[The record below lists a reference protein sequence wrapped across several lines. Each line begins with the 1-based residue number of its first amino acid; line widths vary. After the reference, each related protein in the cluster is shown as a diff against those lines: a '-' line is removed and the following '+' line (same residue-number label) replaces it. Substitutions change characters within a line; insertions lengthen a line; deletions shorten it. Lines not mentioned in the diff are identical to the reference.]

1 MTTRRHTWFA
11 KPLIV
16 AGVFV
21 TMVSCSH
28 VASHRAPAHRTL
40 DDWTLDVRPDRLLDA
55 PIPARKSD
63 LGGWKRFGLS
73 VGGAFIVDIDT
84 TVRVDS
90 ATLGRGTEFEL
101 EDIVG
106 LDRSLETFRGDS
118 FFRFNR
124 RHRIDA
130 SYFKVER
137 DNTLTIDRQL
147 QIGNAVF
154 PINASLTT
162 SVASRVVKAA
172 YRYTLVPEDTW
183 EVSASIGFHWTSSDI
198 QVRSDAINL
207 SERFETE
214 IPLPVLGLHGEWHLL
229 PSLRFKASTE
239 LLYLELS
246 DSGVS
251 NKLEGLI
258 SDTVV
263 AFEWDA
269 VDHVGVGLGYNYFY
283 IDVDVDRTHLS
294 MSSRYRYHGALLYA
308 QLTF

>member
-1 MTTRRHTWFA
+1 MA
-11 KPLIV
+11 
-16 AGVFV
+16 
-21 TMVSCSH
+21 SCRH
-28 VASHRAPAHRTL
+28 VASHQTLDHRTL
-40 DDWTLDVRPDRLLDA
+40 DARPDRLLGS
-55 PIPARKSD
+55 PSLPRESD
-63 LGGWKRFGLS
+63 LGAWHRFGLS
-73 VGGAFIVDIDT
+73 LGGAFISDIDT

-101 EDIVG
+101 EEIVG
-106 LDRSLETFRGDS
+106 LDRNLETFRGDS

-130 SYFKVER
+130 SYFKIER
-137 DNTLTIDRQL
+137 DSTLTIDRQL
-147 QIGNAVF
+147 QVGNVVF
-154 PINASLTT
+154 PINATLTT
-162 SVASRVVKAA
+162 SVDSRVVKAA
-172 YRYTLVPEDTW
+172 YRYTLLPEDTW
-183 EVSASIGFHWTSSDI
+183 EVSASFGFHWTSFDM
-198 QVRSDAINL
+198 QMRSDAINL
-207 SERFETE
+207 SERFEAE

-246 DSGVS
+246 DAGVA

-258 SDTVV
+258 SDTVI

-269 VDHVGVGLGYNYFY
+269 IDHFGIGLGYNYFY

-294 MSSRYRYHGALLYA
+294 MSSRYVYHGALLYA